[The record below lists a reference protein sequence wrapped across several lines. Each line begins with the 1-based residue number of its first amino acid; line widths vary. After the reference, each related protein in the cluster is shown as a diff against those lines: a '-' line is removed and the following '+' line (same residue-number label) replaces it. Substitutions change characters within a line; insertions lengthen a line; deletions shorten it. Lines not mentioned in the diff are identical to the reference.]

1 MIDYKWGKVSCES
14 DLKNQ
19 MEERFKDDLGTLLS
33 EGTKDAT
40 VIFQI
45 YLPAI
50 RLQGIIID
58 KKQTK
63 IFDFIC
69 KISNNHTI
77 SYTDAKTNKTIDKSK
92 TYQG

>member
-1 MIDYKWGKVSCES
+1 MIDFKWEKVSFES

-40 VIFQI
+40 VIFQE
-45 YLPAI
+45 YFPAI
-50 RLQGIIID
+50 QLQGIIID

-69 KISNNHTI
+69 KISNNHTT
-77 SYTDAKTNKTIDKSK
+77 SYTDAKTNKIINKSN
-92 TYQG
+92 T